1 VTAAC
6 LDLGL
11 GRVPSPGGV
20 LGVDEPVYATLQ
32 SPPADMAPAG
42 GAVAA
47 LIRYGARS
55 AAADRADLEAHARLA
70 GIDPETA
77 TVSRFLA
84 RMVVAGTQPR
94 ARLGGLTG
102 RPAVT
107 ASGHPAVT
115 ICGDWVGPEGMLAD
129 AALASGAAAGRAAL
143 RAARSATLAA

>member
-1 VTAAC
+1 MTAAC